1 MSAKDWRIVKQ
12 TIAIKDARFCA
23 GKWYCVR
30 KLRIYLREFST
41 LKGTNNSQRSK
52 LLNKDDKH
60 YGRAALGAGALL
72 FVLTNPAVAAET
84 TDASAVLGA
93 KSFFAQFVIA
103 GGPIVWF
110 ILLPMSI
117 ATVYLAIELCFTIRA
132 RRLLP
137 SGGGADISERIRRL
151 GLSHLHTSGEKD
163 LVSKALISMASRYS
177 GSESSSILCASVSE
191 SLAQQGSIL
200 MRKVQWCNIIG
211 NVAPMVGLFGTVF
224 GMIRAF
230 NLLGV
235 SGGQPR
241 PDQLAAAISVALIT
255 TFWGLLVA
263 IPALAMHGIFCTKIE
278 DVLGRAAFDAEGII
292 HQITTSLPS
301 PAAAQK
307 DEHSQRYPEK
317 QDKLFKGS
325 KGRLP
330 LRTIS

>member
-1 MSAKDWRIVKQ
+1 L
-12 TIAIKDARFCA
+12 IKDDNHYGPVA
-23 GKWYCVR
+23 
-30 KLRIYLREFST
+30 FST
-41 LKGTNNSQRSK
+41 GALLFALTSQA
-52 LLNKDDKH
+52 
-60 YGRAALGAGALL
+60 GAAEITEPAAALGAKTL
-72 FVLTNPAVAAET
+72 
-84 TDASAVLGA
+84 
-93 KSFFAQFVIA
+93 FAQFVIA
-103 GGPIVWF
+103 GGPIVWL

-117 ATVYLAIELCFTIRA
+117 VTVYLAIELCFTIRA
-132 RRLLP
+132 GKLLP

-177 GSESSSILCASVSE
+177 SSEKSGTLRAAIFE
-191 SLAQQGSIL
+191 SLAQQENLL

-263 IPALAMHGIFCTKIE
+263 IPALAMHGIFSAKIE
-278 DVLGRAAFDAEGII
+278 DILAAAAFAAEGII
-292 HQITTSLPS
+292 RQIATSAS
-301 PAAAQK
+301 KSASAQK
-307 DEHSQRYPEK
+307 NKHSHKHSEK
-317 QDKLFKGS
+317 QKKLFKGP
-325 KGRLP
+325 KDRLP
-330 LRTIS
+330 IKPIS